1 MRLAEAFL
9 EILVDEGVDR
19 VFGNPGT
26 TELTFVDALAKDGR
40 LPYVLGAHEGP
51 VVAMA
56 DGYAR
61 ATGRPAFVS
70 LHVAAGTA
78 NGAIGML
85 NALRSRTPLVVVA
98 GQQDSRHL
106 IEDPMLSGDLV
117 GLAQA
122 ATKWAVEARRA
133 DEVPALLR
141 RAFRAAVTPPAGPIF
156 LSVPMDL
163 YDEELQRPVPQRTEV
178 PPVQPVSDYSAAADA
193 LWSAASPAVVAGDGV
208 GRSGG
213 VAELVRVAETLG
225 APVHH
230 APMNDCVDFP
240 MDHPAYRGMLA
251 PENDRI
257 RQVLD
262 KHDVVLLAG
271 VRAFVPHHYSDASAV
286 GPDTRLVQV
295 DDDPA
300 QVGRNY
306 PVTVGLVGDVR
317 VVLGNLADT
326 LDAGP
331 PPDRP
336 AKEPLPMLQRP
347 PVPDDDTLPFHPRV
361 AAATVAASLPAGA
374 VVVEE
379 AITTGLLLREHL
391 RLAEPG
397 SFHHTVG
404 GGLGWGAGAAVGV
417 ALGRPGRRVVAAL
430 GDGCAM
436 FGVQAL
442 WTAAREHVPVTFVV
456 FANQEYR
463 TLKQTL
469 TRMRDGQVQP
479 FLGMDLDAPAVD
491 WPRLAQA
498 LGVPGVRATDRAEL
512 ADLVASGGPDDG
524 PLLVEVPTRSFADAP
539 PE

>member
-61 ATGRPAFVS
+61 ATRRPAFVS

-85 NALRSRTPLVVVA
+85 NALRSRTPLVVLA

-106 IEDPMLSGDLV
+106 IQDPMLSGDLV

-133 DEVPALLR
+133 DEVPTLLR
-141 RAFRAAVTPPAGPIF
+141 RAFRAAVTPPAGPVF

-163 YDEELQRPVPQRTEV
+163 FDEELQRPVPLRTDLPTV
-178 PPVQPVSDYSAAADA
+178 HPVADLTPA
-193 LWSAASPAVVAGDGV
+193 VDLLWSAASPAVVAGDGV
-208 GRSGG
+208 GRSEG
-213 VAELVRVAETLG
+213 VAKLVRVAETLG
-225 APVHH
+225 APVYH

-240 MDHPAYRGMLA
+240 MDHAAYRGMLA
-251 PENDRI
+251 PENDSI
-257 RQVLD
+257 RRVLD

-271 VRAFVPHHYSDASAV
+271 VRAFVPHHYNDSAAV
-286 GPDTRLVQV
+286 GPGTRLVQV
-295 DDDPA
+295 DDDPS

-306 PVTVGLVGDVR
+306 PAEVGLVGDVR
-317 VVLGNLADT
+317 LVLDGLAT
-326 LDAGP
+326 SLEAS
-331 PPDRP
+331 RP
-336 AKEPLPMLQRP
+336 ADQRAREPLAVLEQP
-347 PVPDDDTLPFHPRV
+347 PIPDDDTLPFHPRL
-361 AAATVAASLPAGA
+361 AAATVAANLPAGA

-404 GGLGWGAGAAVGV
+404 GGLGWGAGAAIGV

-430 GDGCAM
+430 GDGCTL

-469 TRMRDGQVQP
+469 TRMRDGRVEP
-479 FLGMDLDAPAVD
+479 FVGMDLGAPAVD
-491 WPRLAQA
+491 WPTLAHA
-498 LGVPGVRATDRAEL
+498 LGVPGVRAADVDEL
-512 ADLVASGGPDDG
+512 ADLVASGGPGDG
-524 PLLVEVPTRSFADAP
+524 PLLVDVPIRTFAD
-539 PE
+539 EHSD